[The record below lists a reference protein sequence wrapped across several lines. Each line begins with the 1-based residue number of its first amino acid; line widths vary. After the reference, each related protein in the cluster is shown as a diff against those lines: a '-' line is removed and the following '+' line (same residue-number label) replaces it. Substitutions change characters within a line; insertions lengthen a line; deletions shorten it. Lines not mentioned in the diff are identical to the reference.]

1 MIPRLTA
8 KRSDAAIPPRALPRY
23 ASPVS
28 PRLAALLAH
37 PRVREA
43 RARVGVTAAPL
54 RDTLRA
60 TLRARADAHLAART
74 DLLEA
79 ARAEADAL
87 APAVR
92 AAETR
97 VAATLARLD
106 RSPVTGATTVH
117 AAHARHP
124 GVQALFARRGLP
136 RCTDCAVG
144 ADETLA
150 EAAFGEDF
158 ALDALLSEIHAL
170 LSSP

>member
-1 MIPRLTA
+1 MP
-8 KRSDAAIPPRALPRY
+8 
-23 ASPVS
+23 

-37 PRVREA
+37 PRVHAA
-43 RARVGVTAAPL
+43 RARVRVRAAPLADTL

-60 TLRARADAHLAART
+60 RATAHLAARA
-74 DLLEA
+74 DLLA
-79 ARAEADAL
+79 AAHAEADAL

-92 AAETR
+92 AAEAR

-106 RSPVTGATTVH
+106 RAPITGATTVH

-158 ALDALLSEIHAL
+158 ALDTLLSEIHAL
-170 LSSP
+170 LSCP